1 MAMHRF
7 QNCVAAVLGAL
18 ALTPPAFADDVL
30 KIAAGQ
36 RGSWETGISELGQR
50 AGIFKRR
57 GLDLQIVYSQGSGET
72 QQAVISGSV
81 DIGIAVGTFG
91 ALGAYSK
98 GGPIRAIG
106 ATMTGANDLFWYV
119 RADSPI
125 KSFKDT
131 AGKTVAYST
140 NGSSTH
146 LSVLAFR
153 KHYGVEFQP
162 VATGG
167 PPGTFT
173 QVMSGQIDVGWSVV
187 PLVVQA
193 VDEGKVRIIGTAG
206 DLPSFR
212 DQTIRL
218 ILTNTDTLQKRRAVL
233 LRYLQAYRETVDW
246 MYSDPA
252 ALTVY
257 AEFAQLPLS
266 VARRVRDDMIP
277 KNDLNPDRLSG
288 LDGLMPDAIGFKYLA
303 APLTPEQLKELF
315 VFPLK

>member
-1 MAMHRF
+1 MHRF
-7 QNCVAAVLGAL
+7 AHGGVAAAL
-18 ALTPPAFADDVL
+18 VALLLAPPACADDVL

-36 RGSWETGISELGQR
+36 RGSWETGISDLGQR
-50 AGIFKRR
+50 AGIFKRH
-57 GLDLQIVYSQGSGET
+57 GIELQIVYTQGSGET

-91 ALGAYSK
+91 ALGAYAK
-98 GGPIRAIG
+98 GAPVRAIG

-125 KSFKDT
+125 RSFKDT

-153 KHYGVEFQP
+153 KYYGVDFQQ
-162 VATGG
+162 VATGS
-167 PPGTFT
+167 PPSTLT

-187 PLVVQA
+187 PLVVEA
-193 VDEGKVRIIGTAG
+193 ADAGKVRIIGTAG
-206 DLPSFR
+206 DIPSFR

-218 ILTNTDTLQKRRAVL
+218 ILVNAEGLQNRRALL

-252 ALTVY
+252 ALAVY
-257 AEFAQLPLS
+257 AEFAQLPAS
-266 VARRVRDDMIP
+266 VAKRVRDDMIP
-277 KNDLNPDRLSG
+277 KRDLDPDRLSG
-288 LDGLMPDAIGFKYLA
+288 LDGLMADAINFKYLG
-303 APLTPEQLKELF
+303 APPTPEQLKELF
-315 VFPLK
+315 AIPLK

>member
-1 MAMHRF
+1 MDR
-7 QNCVAAVLGAL
+7 VTRIAALLGVLAF
-18 ALTPPAFADDVL
+18 ASPAFADDVL

-36 RGSWETGISELGQR
+36 RGSWETGISDLGQR
-50 AGIFKRR
+50 AGIFKRH
-57 GLDLQIVYSQGSGET
+57 GLELQIVYTQGSGET

-81 DIGIAVGTFG
+81 DIGIAVGSLG
-91 ALGAYSK
+91 ALGAFSK
-98 GGPIRAIG
+98 GAPVRAVG

-125 KSFKDT
+125 KTMKET

-153 KHYGVEFQP
+153 KHYGIDFQP
-162 VATGG
+162 VATGS
-167 PPGTFT
+167 PPATFT

-206 DLPSFR
+206 DIPSFR

-218 ILTNTDTLQKRRAVL
+218 IVTNTDTLQKRRSVL

-252 ALTVY
+252 ALDVY

-266 VARRVRDDMIP
+266 VAKRVRDEMIP

-288 LDGLMPDAIGFKYLA
+288 LDGLMADAVSFKYLA
-303 APLTPEQLKELF
+303 APLSGEQLKELF
-315 VFPLK
+315 AMPLK

>member
-1 MAMHRF
+1 MDR
-7 QNCVAAVLGAL
+7 VTRIAALLGVLAF
-18 ALTPPAFADDVL
+18 ASPAFADDVL

-36 RGSWETGISELGQR
+36 RGSWETGISDLGQR
-50 AGIFKRR
+50 AGIFKRH
-57 GLDLQIVYSQGSGET
+57 GLELQIVYTQGSGET

-81 DIGIAVGTFG
+81 DIGIAVGSLG
-91 ALGAYSK
+91 ALGAFSK
-98 GGPIRAIG
+98 GAPVRAVG

-125 KSFKDT
+125 KTMKET

-153 KHYGVEFQP
+153 KHYGIDFQP
-162 VATGG
+162 VATGS
-167 PPGTFT
+167 PPATFT

-206 DLPSFR
+206 DIPSFR

-218 ILTNTDTLQKRRAVL
+218 IVTNTDTLQKRRSVL

-252 ALTVY
+252 ALDVY

-266 VARRVRDDMIP
+266 VAKRVRDEMIP
-277 KNDLNPDRLSG
+277 KDDLNPDRLSG
-288 LDGLMPDAIGFKYLA
+288 LDGLMADAVSFKYLA
-303 APLTPEQLKELF
+303 APLSGEQLKELF
-315 VFPLK
+315 AMPLK